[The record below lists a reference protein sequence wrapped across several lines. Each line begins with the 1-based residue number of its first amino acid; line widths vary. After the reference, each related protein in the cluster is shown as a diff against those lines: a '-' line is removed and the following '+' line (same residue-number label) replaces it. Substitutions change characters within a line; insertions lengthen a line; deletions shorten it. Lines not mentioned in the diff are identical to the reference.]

1 MSSESVTVSLTGDG
15 LAALLVQ
22 VRQQAKKTA
31 LKGSSGN
38 GFIYHS
44 LEAATMC
51 EMPWGDQGK
60 RTTHPLSTEV
70 ITRQSD
76 AASSYKQARL
86 SKELCRLRV
95 GTGRCSSGLAWE

>member
-1 MSSESVTVSLTGDG
+1 
-15 LAALLVQ
+15 
-22 VRQQAKKTA
+22 
-31 LKGSSGN
+31 
-38 GFIYHS
+38 
-44 LEAATMC
+44 MC
-51 EMPWGDQGK
+51 EMPWGNQGK

-95 GTGRCSSGLAWE
+95 GTGRCVLLG